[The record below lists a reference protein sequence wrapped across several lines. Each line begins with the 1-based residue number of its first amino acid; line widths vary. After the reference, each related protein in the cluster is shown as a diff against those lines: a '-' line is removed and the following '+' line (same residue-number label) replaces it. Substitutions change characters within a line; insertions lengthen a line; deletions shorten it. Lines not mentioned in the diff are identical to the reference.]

1 VLTLAGRRDAVEILS
16 AKPGLAGLWQV
27 SGRNLLTS
35 AERRA
40 LDLEWVRNQSLGLY
54 VVILLRTIPELFFG
68 GNTW

>member
-1 VLTLAGRRDAVEILS
+1 MLALAGRRDAAEILG

-35 AERRA
+35 TERRA
-40 LDLEWVRNQSLGLY
+40 LDLEWVRDQSLGVY
-54 VVILLRTIPELFFG
+54 VVILLRTIPELLFG